1 MKVSPTSLPDVLV
14 IEPEVHSDERGF
26 FLETYQQGRYK
37 RAGIPHR
44 FVQDNHSGSHQGA
57 LRGLHYQ
64 IRQAQGKL
72 VHAVVG
78 EVYDVAVD
86 LRKSSSTFGRWVGLQ
101 ISANDRTQIW
111 IPRGFAHG
119 FYVLSEWAEVAY
131 KVTDYYSTEWD
142 RTLIWDDPTVG
153 IDWPLMDGR
162 PPSLSTKDAQGRRL
176 EQLEVF
182 E

>member
-1 MKVSPTSLPDVLV
+1 M
-14 IEPEVHSDERGF
+14 
-26 FLETYQQGRYK
+26 
-37 RAGIPHR
+37 
-44 FVQDNHSGSHQGA
+44 
-57 LRGLHYQ
+57 
-64 IRQAQGKL
+64 
-72 VHAVVG
+72 
-78 EVYDVAVD
+78 
-86 LRKSSSTFGRWVGLQ
+86 GLQ

-131 KVTDYYSTEWD
+131 QVTDYYSTEWD
-142 RTLIWDDPTVG
+142 RTLIWDDTTVG